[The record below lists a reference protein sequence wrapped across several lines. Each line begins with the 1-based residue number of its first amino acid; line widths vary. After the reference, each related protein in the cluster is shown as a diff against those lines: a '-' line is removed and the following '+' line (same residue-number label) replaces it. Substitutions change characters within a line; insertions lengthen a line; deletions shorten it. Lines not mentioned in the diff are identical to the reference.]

1 MEHLWN
7 KKVYFGKKNLFF
19 SQKNTKKNTQKKIKN
34 KKKVS
39 NFSKTQVQLVHFFK
53 MSQPT
58 NNVDVAAAVR
68 KARTT
73 ATAYKYWMV
82 TINNPTDADLTQ
94 CRVVADEHAVYS
106 VFAKEVGEQGTPHV
120 QGFVALKE
128 RMRVSALSK
137 LLKRAYLAPCKG
149 STFSASMYC
158 KKGEQSHAEW
168 DELNVKGPNFGK
180 NADFVETGDI
190 TLCNDAKR
198 GGGGKR
204 ASHRLH
210 EENTAK
216 YDEVVQLAKK
226 HRFEDIDAGMMLRF
240 HASIKRIAQDH
251 PVKLADL
258 PFKTG
263 HWYYGPPRTGKSRTA
278 RAEHAHCG
286 YYDKPC
292 NKWWDGYRGE
302 DVVIIDD
309 FDLNHKVL
317 STFVKR
323 WTDHYAFPGEMKG
336 TTVQIRPLKV
346 IITSNYTPEEI
357 WADDPVTAQAVRERC
372 TFKHFAAGHAFR
384 PTAIVPAVLPERPV
398 NNEQPAR
405 NEPSAELAPLTPQL
419 LAAEDPFEA
428 PFNMDETLLST
439 LYNADEEAL

>member
-1 MEHLWN
+1 
-7 KKVYFGKKNLFF
+7 
-19 SQKNTKKNTQKKIKN
+19 
-34 KKKVS
+34 
-39 NFSKTQVQLVHFFK
+39 
-53 MSQPT
+53 MSEPK

-73 ATAYKYWMV
+73 AVAYKYWMV
-82 TINNPTDADLTQ
+82 TINNPTDDDLNK
-94 CRVVADEHAVYS
+94 CRIVADEHAVYS
-106 VFAKEVGEQGTPHV
+106 VFAKEVGESGTPHV
-120 QGFVALKE
+120 QGFVALKQ
-128 RMRVSALSK
+128 RMRLTGLKK
-137 LLKRAYLAPCKG
+137 LLPRARLDACKG

-190 TLCNDAKR
+190 NLCNDAKR
-198 GGGGKR
+198 GGAAKR
-204 ASHRLH
+204 NNRDMA
-210 EENTAK
+210 AA
-216 YDEVVQLAKK
+216 YDQVVELAKK
-226 HRFEDIDAGMMLRF
+226 HRFEDIDAGMMLRY

-263 HWYYGPPRTGKSRTA
+263 YWYYGPPRTGKSRTA

-286 YYDKPC
+286 FYDKPC

-309 FDLNHKVL
+309 FDTNHKVL

-323 WTDHYAFPGEMKG
+323 WTDHYSFPAEMKG
-336 TTVQIRPLKV
+336 TTVQVRPLKV

-357 WADDPVTAQAVRERC
+357 WADDPVTAQAIRERC
-372 TFKHFAAGHAFR
+372 TFKHFAAGHRFQ
-384 PTAIVPAVLPERPV
+384 PTAIVPAVLPERPAV
-398 NNEQPAR
+398 DEQQAR

-419 LAAEDPFEA
+419 LAAEDPFEL
-428 PFNMDETLLST
+428 PFNTDETLMS
-439 LYNADEEAL
+439 LYNDDM

>member
-1 MEHLWN
+1 MEHPWN
-7 KKVYFGKKNLFF
+7 KSVLLGKKIYFF
-19 SQKNTKKNTQKKIKN
+19 PKKTRKKTRKKN
-34 KKKVS
+34 KKTKKKVK
-39 NFSKTQVQLVHFFK
+39 NFKVQAQNILIFFN

-73 ATAYKYWMV
+73 AVAYKYWMV
-82 TINNPTDADLTQ
+82 TINNPTDDDLTQ
-94 CRVVADEHAVYS
+94 CRVVADEHTVYS
-106 VFAKEVGEQGTPHV
+106 VFAKEVGESGTPHV
-120 QGFVALKE
+120 QGFIALKE
-128 RMRVSALSK
+128 RMRLTALSK

-158 KKGEQSHAEW
+158 KKGEQSHDEW
-168 DELNVKGPNFGK
+168 DQLNVKGPNFGK

-190 TLCNDAKR
+190 TLCNEAKR
-198 GGGGKR
+198 GGGAKR
-204 ASHRLH
+204 NNRDMA
-210 EENTAK
+210 AA
-216 YDEVVQLAKK
+216 YDQVIELAKK

-398 NNEQPAR
+398 INEQPAR

-419 LAAEDPFEA
+419 LAAEDPFVI
-428 PFNMDETLLST
+428 PDFDMDETLLST